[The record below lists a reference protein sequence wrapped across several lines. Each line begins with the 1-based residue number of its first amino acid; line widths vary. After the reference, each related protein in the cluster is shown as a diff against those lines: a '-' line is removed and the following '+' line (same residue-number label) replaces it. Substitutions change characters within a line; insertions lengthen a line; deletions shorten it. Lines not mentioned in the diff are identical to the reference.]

1 MTFQGDVGGI
11 GLADLLQ
18 SLARGR
24 DGILTLI
31 GRGGLQSTLGVEE
44 GLIHLLADPSENADL
59 WRDRARA
66 AWVGDPNSR
75 IDSVRM
81 TEIARAHRIEILY
94 RLLDCDSVH
103 FRFTPGPLPRPP
115 EDAMISKA
123 ETGFSRPASR
133 RDAVWCAPM
142 PVDALLLEYAR
153 LKDEAEGLGAAFF
166 LSDHAVLYVIDPGI
180 SEGEFARYA
189 TQLDNSSSL
198 LETADRLG
206 WSLRQM
212 CVTTATAISRGV
224 MRLAQ
229 PAELLNLAQSELLA
243 GNSER
248 AASRLMAWYE
258 TAAPGPLS
266 EQDADFL
273 VHEWNAGRL
282 QLALKLMDG
291 PAARAVLRRVDC
303 VVFNPIASAERWKEF
318 SEFKSP
324 DPISKLRVQICQIRS
339 AAEDTM
345 PPVRDLLAI
354 ARGFNERH
362 MSLRAAAFLR
372 IAAARQPEAPGSR
385 IDLGLGLLNA
395 GCIDEGAPWLLDAA
409 RTLIDE
415 DRGERVVNPLR
426 TLIELSPSNREA
438 RRLLSRAR
446 AGAMRRR
453 LTGKH
458 GMLIGAGL
466 VVLLVSGWVH
476 VSSKRATEQKLSL
489 IADKLA
495 DPREALGLL
504 DKEFPNDASAP
515 VARLRHSILERRRM
529 DDLAARNGWN
539 TLYRDAQMEC
549 ARGDPL
555 DGVRKIF
562 KIPAPPQLMD
572 DSEPWPSPSDLLES
586 IGVRGD
592 EMLAELGPV
601 TIDEMAQIHAEQ
613 RAAKLFTDLKA
624 ELVGHEKEFAVP
636 KLEKRLIELQGKLEA
651 RADERATKRAARL
664 KKENQVQQD
673 LLLAAARAH
682 AQAGDHVRSV
692 AAYKQLVELDKTGK
706 LASILAVEI
715 QIEEKRTNA
724 IQRARDL
731 AGAGKHEEAKA
742 ALTGALDNGS
752 DYLLPWRL
760 QTVPSGA
767 RARLADGTVRVTPF
781 NLETAFGEK
790 IAMTIE
796 KEGCESVALNVD
808 TPADRTVYLTQ
819 APERWWHAK
828 GRVEALPLAV
838 GDDHILCDRNGTIVR
853 MTQGGKIV
861 WQRQISSLGGVAR
874 TPAYLPRQKGKLVI
888 LTEDGAAW
896 LCDAASGD
904 LEGPLALGSPPVAGP
919 LSCTDGVRAR
929 LRDGRTVVWTEA
941 LQPEAAASQTDVE
954 QTSDE
959 ADPAAGGSALVA
971 LRRTAS
977 GSLTLKS
984 PWTGWTVEVGE
995 KACMLRAKDQDKPC
1009 ASLRRD
1015 GAWTYV
1021 AWEAPHAQ
1029 LTNGRLWVADG
1040 LGLRC
1045 YVP

>member
-31 GRGGLQSTLGVEE
+31 GRGGLQGTLGIED
-44 GLIHLLADPSENADL
+44 GLIHLLADPSEDPDL

-66 AWVGDPNSR
+66 AWVGDPHSR

-103 FRFTPGPLPRPP
+103 FRFTPGPLPKPP

-133 RDAVWCAPM
+133 RDAVWCAPS

-153 LKDEAEGLGAAFF
+153 LKDEAAGLGDRFD
-166 LSDHAVLYVIDPGI
+166 LSSHAVLYVIDPSI
-180 SEGEFARYA
+180 AENEFARYA

-212 CVTTATAISRGV
+212 CVTTANAIARGL

-229 PAELLNLAQSELLA
+229 APELLNLAQSELLA
-243 GNSER
+243 GNAER
-248 AASRLMAWYE
+248 AASRMMAWFE
-258 TAAPGPLS
+258 TATPGSLS

-282 QLALKLMDG
+282 QTALKLMDG

-303 VVFNPIASAERWKEF
+303 VVFNPLASAERWKEF
-318 SEFKSP
+318 SEYKSP

-339 AAEDTM
+339 GAEGTM

-362 MSLRAAAFLR
+362 LSLRAAAFLR
-372 IAAARQPEAPGSR
+372 IAAARQPEAPSSR
-385 IDLGLGLLNA
+385 IDLALGLLNA

-415 DRGERVVNPLR
+415 DRGDRVVAPLR

-446 AGAMRRR
+446 AGAMRRK

-458 GMLIGAGL
+458 AVLIGAGL
-466 VVLLVSGWVH
+466 LVLIVGGFVR
-476 VSSKRATEQKLSL
+476 VGTKRATEQKLAAIS
-489 IADKLA
+489 DKLS
-495 DPREALGLL
+495 DPQTALAMLE
-504 DKEFPNDASAP
+504 KEFPNDNSAA
-515 VARLRHSILERRRM
+515 VARLRHSIVEHRRM
-529 DDLAARNGWN
+529 EDVSMRNGWN
-539 TLYRDAQMEC
+539 TLYREAQMEC

-562 KIPAPPQLMD
+562 KMPAPPQLVD
-572 DSEPWPSPSDLLES
+572 DSEPWPSPLDLLDS
-586 IGVRGD
+586 VAVRGD
-592 EMLAELGPV
+592 EIIAELKPV
-601 TIDEMAQIHAEQ
+601 TVDEMSQIHAEQ
-613 RAAKLFTDLKA
+613 RAAKLFTDLKG
-624 ELVGHEKEFAVP
+624 ELAGHEKDAAVR
-636 KLEKRLIELQGKLEA
+636 KLEKRLVELQAKLET
-651 RADERATKRAARL
+651 RADERATARAARF
-664 KKENQVQQD
+664 KKENQARQD

-682 AQAGDHVRSV
+682 AQAGDHVRSL
-692 AAYKQLVELDKTGK
+692 AAYKQLIDLDPSGK
-706 LASILAVEI
+706 LATILAVEI
-715 QIEEKRTNA
+715 EIEQKRTTA
-724 IQRARDL
+724 IDKAREL
-731 AGAGKHEEAKA
+731 AGAGKHAEAKA
-742 ALTGALDNGS
+742 ALAGALENGS

-760 QTVPSGA
+760 QTVPAGA
-767 RARLADGTVRVTPF
+767 RARLSDGSVRVTPF

-838 GDDHILCDRNGTIVR
+838 GEDHVLCDRNGTVVR
-853 MTQGGKIV
+853 MTQSGKIV

-874 TPAYLPRQKGKLVI
+874 TPAFLPRQKGKLVL

-904 LEGPLALGSPPVAGP
+904 LEGPLALGAPPVAGP
-919 LSCTDGVRAR
+919 MNCTDGVRAR
-929 LRDGRTVVWTEA
+929 LRDGRTVVWTDA
-941 LQPEAAASQTDVE
+941 LQPDAASSQADVE
-954 QTSDE
+954 ASSED
-959 ADPAAGGSALVA
+959 ADPTASGSAFVT

-1015 GAWTYV
+1015 GQWTYV

-1045 YVP
+1045 YIP